1 MAYYKERKPRKFN
14 FTDDPPRRGE
24 KKAVHVI
31 ILLLFLIAALIWFF
45 PEFFK
50 ETNDQNGV
58 GAVNAELSSVGG
70 ALYARV

>member
-14 FTDDPPRRGE
+14 FDNEAPKGAGKRAMR
-24 KKAVHVI
+24 VI

-45 PEFFK
+45 PDFFK
-50 ETNDQNGV
+50 DASGQS
-58 GAVNAELSSVGG
+58 GAVNTEFSSVGG